1 MPELLDVSGKC
12 HCGRIS
18 LNGLVEPDM
27 IIACHCTDCQTFSG
41 APFRAVV
48 ILKPEN
54 IVIKGDV
61 SQYTKI
67 ADSGTE
73 RVQGFCGKCGTQIYA
88 AATDKSVY
96 NVRTGFLDQH
106 NKLIPKKHIFGKSAA
121 PWLSSVSET
130 TWLKEGPNSEEMS
143 PFGNNM
149 RELVMR
155 L

>member
-18 LNGLVEPDM
+18 LNGLAEPDM

-54 IVIKGDV
+54 IAIKGDV
-61 SQYTKI
+61 SQYTKS

-106 NKLIPKKHIFGKSAA
+106 NTLIPNKHIFGKSAA
-121 PWLSSVSET
+121 PWLSSISET
-130 TWLKEGPNSEEMS
+130 TWMKEGPNSEEMS
-143 PFGNNM
+143 PFDDNM